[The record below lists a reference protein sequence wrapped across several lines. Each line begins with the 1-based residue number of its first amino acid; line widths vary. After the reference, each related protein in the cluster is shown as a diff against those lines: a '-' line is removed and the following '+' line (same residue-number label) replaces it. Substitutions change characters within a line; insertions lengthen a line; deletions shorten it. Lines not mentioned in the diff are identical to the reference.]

1 MVDSSWGILA
11 DIKEELEIPSDDI
24 ADDAYLNTKITK
36 VNRLIDNLISPHI
49 TTLPVTVSLSE
60 ALKDAA
66 IAAVSAKYR
75 RRNKEFDT
83 GNAYQAEFDR
93 LIDSVITRLRR
104 DNETQSLRVAVS
116 KAYATEPIESD
127 DS

>member
-1 MVDSSWGILA
+1 MVDSSWGVLA
-11 DIKEELEIPSDDI
+11 DIKEELEIASGDT

-36 VNRLIDNLISPHI
+36 VNRFIDNLISPHI
-49 TTLPVTVSLSE
+49 TTLPVTTSLSE

-66 IAAVSAKYR
+66 IAAVAAKYR

-83 GNAYQAEFDR
+83 ASAYQTEFDR
-93 LIDSVITRLRR
+93 ILDSVIKRLRADSESR
-104 DNETQSLRVAVS
+104 SDRQTAT

-127 DS
+127 S